1 MSDFELF
8 DGKTI
13 NDLTK
18 DIYDN
23 SKNKRLQLDLLIQEI
38 HGYIQT
44 AEDVLQLAPII
55 KEFYDVSIKNDEH
68 LVKLASVFQRIMSK
82 TPATAEEFSLLSDTE
97 KEELMETLH
106 NTVDELQKENDK
118 LDIIRTENKRTLGEN

>member
-1 MSDFELF
+1 MSNKNEIF
-8 DGKTI
+8 DGKTLE
-13 NDLTK
+13 DLTK

-23 SKNKRLQLDLLIQEI
+23 SKTKRLQLDLLIQEI

-68 LVKLASVFQRIMSK
+68 LVKLASVIQRIMSK
-82 TPATAEEFSLLSDTE
+82 YATNNEETSLLSESE
-97 KEELMETLH
+97 KAELMDTLQET
-106 NTVDELQKENDK
+106 VGELQKENDRLESMK
-118 LDIIRTENKRTLGEN
+118 NDNKKIFGS